1 MHDLQ
6 STVGIVALAA
16 AALALLSLLVTA
28 VLATRLRRIRG
39 EQRAVLG
46 DRREDLVSHA
56 VALQEQFAALSGYV
70 EDVALRL
77 DERMRAAE
85 QRLDGAVAYTSL
97 VRYDAYGEMSGRQ
110 SVSIALLDATG
121 SGVVVSSI
129 HHRDQARF
137 YAKRVRDGEGELELS
152 PEEAEAVSVALSGGG
167 GTEDA
172 PVPGGRGGGR
182 GAPART
188 GARSS

>member
-1 MHDLQ
+1 MHALQ
-6 STVGIVALAA
+6 STVGLVALAA

-28 VLATRLRRIRG
+28 LLAMRLRRVRR

-56 VALQEQFAALSGYV
+56 VALQEEFAALSGYV
-70 EDVALRL
+70 EDVAVRL
-77 DERMRAAE
+77 EGRMDAAE
-85 QRLDGAVAYTSL
+85 QRLDGTVAYTSL

-110 SVSIALLDATG
+110 SVSIALLDATR
-121 SGVVVSSI
+121 SGIVVSSI

-137 YAKRVRDGEGELELS
+137 YAKQVRDGEGELELS
-152 PEEAEAVSVALSGGG
+152 PEEAEAVAVALS
-167 GTEDA
+167 
-172 PVPGGRGGGR
+172 
-182 GAPART
+182 APAGSTGSADGGAARMRT